1 MIRVHIFNDHP
12 RHTING
18 SAFRLLARQVL
29 RREGTRTATCS
40 VVFVD
45 DARIRALNRRFLRRN
60 RTTDVIAF
68 PLHERG
74 KEIEGEVY
82 VNVDQARRQSR
93 HYHVTPR
100 NELAR
105 LVVHGLLHLLGYR
118 DKTPRQK
125 ARMTKRQE
133 AYLLLLH

>member
-1 MIRVHIFNDHP
+1 MIRVEIFNDHP

-18 SAFRLLARQVL
+18 SAFKLLARQVL

-40 VVFVD
+40 VVFTD
-45 DARIRALNRRFLRRN
+45 DARIRGLNRRFLRSD

-68 PLHERG
+68 PLHGRG
-74 KEIEGEVY
+74 EEIEGEVY
-82 VNVDQARRQSR
+82 VNLDQARRQSR
-93 HYHVTPR
+93 RYHVTAK
-100 NELAR
+100 NEVGR
-105 LVVHGLLHLLGYR
+105 LVVHGVLHLLGYR

-133 AYLLLLH
+133 EYLHLLH